1 MEKIIHAFSKARY
14 EGKITV
20 EEALRIRKSTRRF
33 KRINVSF
40 EDLGRLLWSTYGLR
54 TFQADGRTAPS
65 AGACYPL
72 TIYAIIGKDS
82 VSGVEGGIYLYSP
95 GKHSIMMHRPGD
107 ARKELARAALDQDF
121 IRVAPISI
129 VISADFSKTTSRYGE
144 RGIRYVYI
152 DLGHAGQNIYLQ
164 AASLGM
170 GTVAVGAFADDEVAK
185 VLSLPEDEKPLYIMP
200 IGYIA

>member
-1 MEKIIHAFSKARY
+1 MEKIIHAFNKVEY

-20 EEALRIRKSTRRF
+20 EEALRMRKSTRRF
-33 KRINVSF
+33 RRTNISF
-40 EDLGRLLWSTYGLR
+40 EDLGCLLWSTYGFR
-54 TFQADGRTAPS
+54 TFQVDGRTAPS

-72 TIYAIIGKDS
+72 IIYAIIGKDS
-82 VSGVEGGIYLYSP
+82 ISGVGEGIYLYSP
-95 GKHSIMMHRPGD
+95 REHSIIRHRPGD
-107 ARKELARAALDQDF
+107 VRKELARAALNQDF

-164 AASLGM
+164 ATSRGM
-170 GTVAVGAFADDEVAK
+170 GTVAVGAFTDDEVAR